1 MIMNNIWLKCHAI
14 EWESNDESLPHSIDE
29 MVIAPEWVDE
39 SNEDNYD
46 MALSKAID
54 KCLKEE
60 YHVKGH
66 CVCFSTYD
74 DKTCAKLDLQLLLGA
89 CHK

>member
-1 MIMNNIWLKCHAI
+1 MKNIWLKCHAI
-14 EWESNDESLPHSIDE
+14 EWESNGESLPHSIDE

-39 SNEDNYD
+39 SDEDNYD
-46 MALSKAID
+46 VALSEAID
-54 KCLKEE
+54 KRLKEE
-60 YHVKGH
+60 YHTIGH

-74 DKTCAKLDLQLLLGA
+74 EKTCEKLDLNLLLGA

>member
-1 MIMNNIWLKCHAI
+1 MNNIWLKCHAI

-46 MALSKAID
+46 MALSEAID

>member
-1 MIMNNIWLKCHAI
+1 MKNIWLKCHAI
-14 EWESNDESLPHSIDE
+14 EWESDDTSLPHSIDE

-39 SNEDNYD
+39 GDEDNYD
-46 MALSKAID
+46 MALSEAID
-54 KCLKEE
+54 KCLEEE

-74 DKTCAKLDLQLLLGA
+74 DETCAKLDLQFLLGA

>member
-1 MIMNNIWLKCHAI
+1 MKNIWLKCHGI
-14 EWESNDESLPHSIDE
+14 EWESNDENLPHSIDE

-39 SNEDNYD
+39 SDEDNYD
-46 MALSKAID
+46 VALGEAID
-54 KCLKEE
+54 KRLKEE
-60 YHVKGH
+60 YHANGH

-74 DKTCAKLDLQLLLGA
+74 EKTCEKLDLNLLLGA

>member
-1 MIMNNIWLKCHAI
+1 MNNIWIKCHAI
-14 EWESNDESLPHSIDE
+14 EWKSNDESLPRSIDE

-39 SNEDNYD
+39 SDEDNYD
-46 MALSKAID
+46 MVLSEAID

-60 YHVKGH
+60 YHVEGH

-74 DKTCAKLDLQLLLGA
+74 EKTCEKLDLQFLLGA

>member
-1 MIMNNIWLKCHAI
+1 MKNIWVKCHII
-14 EWESNDESLPHSIDE
+14 EWFSNDESLPHSIDE

-39 SNEDNYD
+39 SDEDNYD
-46 MALSKAID
+46 AALSEAIN
-54 KCLKEE
+54 KRLEEE
-60 YHVKGH
+60 YHAKAR

-74 DKTCAKLDLQLLLGA
+74 DKTCETLDLHLLLGA

>member
-1 MIMNNIWLKCHAI
+1 MKNIWLKCHAI
-14 EWESNDESLPHSIDE
+14 EWESNDETLPHSIDE

-39 SNEDNYD
+39 SDEDNYD
-46 MALSKAID
+46 VALSEAID
-54 KCLKEE
+54 KRLKEE
-60 YHVKGH
+60 YHTVGH

-74 DKTCAKLDLQLLLGA
+74 EKTCANLDLQLLLGA

>member
-1 MIMNNIWLKCHAI
+1 MNNIWVKCHAI
-14 EWESNDESLPHSIDE
+14 EWESNNESLPHSIDE

-39 SNEDNYD
+39 SDENNYD
-46 MALSKAID
+46 KALSEAID
-54 KCLKEE
+54 KRLKEE
-60 YHVKGH
+60 YLVEGH

-74 DKTCAKLDLQLLLGA
+74 EKTCKALDLNFLMGA

>member
-1 MIMNNIWLKCHAI
+1 MKNIWLKCHAI

-39 SNEDNYD
+39 SDEDNYD
-46 MALSKAID
+46 VALSEAID
-54 KCLKEE
+54 KELKEE
-60 YHVKGH
+60 YHVNGH

-74 DKTCAKLDLQLLLGA
+74 DETCAKLDLKLLLGA

>member
-1 MIMNNIWLKCHAI
+1 MNNIWLKCHAI